1 MKVGEIKVT
10 CVLYDKKKNIR
21 TPLCQICSDEAYAN
35 RWVEW
40 LKVQEETVSI
50 TVTKQTEYGEILV
63 LSWW

>member
-21 TPLCQICSDEAYAN
+21 TSLCQIFSDEVYAN
-35 RWVEW
+35 HRVEW
-40 LKVQEETVSI
+40 LKVQEETISI